1 MATITQTIPNYTSGI
16 SEQPDHFKN
25 PGQVSEA
32 LNVVPEVTTGLVK
45 RPGSKYIKTLDS
57 GDAPS
62 NREVTWFHYYR
73 DQAEQ
78 YLGQITKSTTP
89 GEAYTPEIKMW
100 DIKTGT
106 PRSVEIATSRE
117 YLRHYGDESLKF
129 MTINDITYI
138 INSNETVAMDATSKS
153 TTRPDRY
160 AAFVEL
166 KKTANAR
173 QYSLNLYDSLV
184 DSSGNPLA
192 EGIQTATRIK
202 AVKKQDR
209 TNAVIE
215 KRVFPFHTPV
225 ADNEDNTTDN
235 RPKMYTG
242 YASNYGGASGDG
254 LYPGVLTLVNDPT
267 CPDIGTQVFAINS
280 YDDNPQIK
288 KVYGTGDM
296 TNPLY
301 DSSFGTSTQNGVSY
315 TNNWKTN
322 HGRGPG
328 GDGFMPLNLVWRW
341 TVKGVSGRRSD
352 ELASEGTPNKH
363 DYHCTYDYDVEL
375 LFGGE
380 GWYVGDIVE
389 FVMPS
394 RFGGAQDI
402 TYQIEIEEIETAATR
417 TSLKTNATINNTTPT
432 YLKDGDI
439 RPSPTAFDAH
449 TAVSA
454 GSILGGIEQK
464 IDALTSTY
472 GFQTTIIGSGI
483 YITRNHPFN
492 IETSEND
499 LMSIMT
505 DEVND
510 VGKLPTQCKH
520 GYIVKI
526 ANSDADEDDYYMRFE
541 GANGI
546 DGNGAWRE
554 CASPGDDNSGIE
566 NAFDATTMPLQ
577 LLRKADGN
585 FKLQAVDWGKREV
598 GDDNTNSIPSFV
610 GNTINN
616 AAYWRNRIVFLS
628 SNNVITS
635 QPGDDNVTS
644 PTFWGKTALTVSP
657 EDVIDLSATSST
669 PSKLTSALEVSAGL
683 LLFSENQQFLMTSEA
698 EILNPETAQVKV
710 ISTYNYN
717 NNIPPFSL
725 GTTAGFLD
733 NAGSKSR
740 FFEMTNIQRGI
751 EPDII
756 EQSVVVPSLLPK
768 ELDLVTNSR
777 ENNYIFFA
785 KQNTD
790 EVLGYRYFNSGEKR
804 IQSAWFKWKLHK
816 TIKYQCVIDDKFYVV
831 LANNNLVAFDLRSAD
846 STANIDVTIDSFNP
860 NGVDYHI
867 HLDNHTEIPK
877 EEFTYVPSLNHTIVN
892 VGSYGL
898 DGDQKVAVLD
908 DTPNDSQYSDFGR
921 YIEVDVVNNI
931 ATLPGDWSYHDLYVG
946 YNFDMQVKF
955 PTIYPSQTKGTS
967 TFSDINA
974 SLLIHR
980 LKLSLGEVGV
990 YETTIKRKG
999 YDDYTELFES
1009 SIPDLLSSNTSPWL
1023 NQKIHTIP
1031 TYSRNTILSVYLKS
1045 THPSPATLYS
1055 MSWEGDYSTKFYQRA

>member
-1 MATITQTIPNYTSGI
+1 MASITQTIPQYTSGL
-16 SEQPDHFKN
+16 SEQPDHLKN
-25 PGQVSEA
+25 PGQVSDA

-57 GDAPS
+57 GDAPTDK
-62 NREVTWFHYYR
+62 EVTWFHYYR
-73 DQAEQ
+73 DQNEH
-78 YLGQITKSTTP
+78 YLGQITKSTEPRPT
-89 GEAYTPEIKMW
+89 AYTPEIKMW

-106 PRSVEIATSRE
+106 PRSVEIATSRN
-117 YLRHYGDESLKF
+117 YLRHYSDESLKF

-138 INSNETVAMDATSKS
+138 INSNETVAMDTTSKS

-173 QYSLNLYDSLV
+173 QYSLNLYDTVV
-184 DSSGNPLA
+184 DDSGNVLA

-202 AVKKQDR
+202 AVKY
-209 TNAVIE
+209 TTPTAANIE
-215 KRVFPFHTPV
+215 DRVFPYHTPLPDEGSDANV
-225 ADNEDNTTDN
+225 DA
-235 RPKMYTG
+235 RPKMDTG
-242 YASNYGGASGDG
+242 SANTGTTG
-254 LYPGVLTLVNDPT
+254 LTANIISLVNDPT
-267 CPDIGTQVFAINS
+267 CPDIGTQVFALNS
-280 YDDNPQIK
+280 YENNPQIK

-315 TNNWKTN
+315 TNNWKTD

-328 GDGFMPLNLVWRW
+328 GAGFMPLNLVWRW
-341 TVKGVSGRRSD
+341 TTKGVSGRRSD
-352 ELASEGTPNKH
+352 KLASENTVKKT

-380 GWYVGDIVE
+380 GWYVGDKIE
-389 FVMPS
+389 FTMPS
-394 RFGGAQDI
+394 RFAGAQDV
-402 TYQIEIEEIETAATR
+402 TYQIEIEEIETAATHTTLTESVD
-417 TSLKTNATINNTTPT
+417 TSKTG
-432 YLKDGDI
+432 KDGDI

-449 TAVSA
+449 TAITA

-464 IDALTSTY
+464 IDALSPPY
-472 GFQTTIIGSGI
+472 GFSTTVIGSGI
-483 YITRNHPFN
+483 YISRTRAFN

-499 LMSIMT
+499 LMNIMT

-598 GDDNTNSIPSFV
+598 GDENTNSIPSFV

-657 EDVIDLSATSST
+657 EDVIDLSASSST

-717 NNIPPFSL
+717 TNIAPFSL

-740 FFEMTNIQRGI
+740 FFEMTNIQRGF

-756 EQSVVVPSLLPK
+756 EQSVVIPSLLPK
-768 ELDLVTNSR
+768 DLDLVTNSR

-898 DGDQKVAVLD
+898 DGDKKVAVID

-921 YIEVDVVNNI
+921 YIEVDVVNNT

-955 PTIYPSQTKGTS
+955 PTIYPSSTKGTG

-1009 SIPDLLSSNTSPWL
+1009 SIPDLFSSNTSPWL

-1031 TYSRNTILSVYLKS
+1031 TYARNTILSVYLKS